1 MQRRTFISAIALVPA
16 GMMWSP
22 PSQSQVINLNDA
34 INKAGRQRMLSQRM
48 SKSYFALALGV
59 EPVWSARVMDASI
72 ALFDRQLVEL
82 KAYAPNSQIQST
94 YQRLDQV
101 WSDYKLALVGEKPN
115 KERGAKILGLANQ
128 VLPLAHEG
136 TVLLE
141 KTSTQAVGRLV
152 NISGRQR
159 MLSQRLA
166 MLYLGSSW
174 GVAGNT
180 AQADIQKARDEFVQA
195 HALLKGAPQ
204 NTASI
209 TDSLILAE
217 NQFSFY
223 EAALKTLRPGVTELR
238 RMQDIFTTSER
249 ILEVMD
255 GVTGLYSKLN

>member
-1 MQRRTFISAIALVPA
+1 MQRRAFISAIGFAPA
-16 GMMWSP
+16 GVMWSS
-22 PSQSQVINLNDA
+22 PSRAQVLNLNDA

-48 SKSYFALALGV
+48 AKSYFALALDV
-59 EPVWSARVMDASI
+59 EPVWSTRVMDVSI

-82 KAYAPNSQIQST
+82 KAYAPNPQIQAT
-94 YQRLDQV
+94 YQRMEQV
-101 WSDYKLALVGEKPN
+101 WNDYKLALVGEKPN
-115 KERGAKILGLANQ
+115 KERGAKVLGLANQ

-152 NISGRQR
+152 NVSGRQR

-166 MLYLGSSW
+166 MFYLGSSW
-174 GVAGNT
+174 GVTGNT
-180 AQADIQKARDEFVQA
+180 AQTDIQQARDEFVQA
-195 HALLKGAPQ
+195 HAVLKSAPQ
-204 NTASI
+204 NTSSI

-223 EAALKTLRPGVTELR
+223 EAALKTLQPGITDLR

-255 GVTGLYSKLN
+255 GVTGLYSKLK

>member
-1 MQRRTFISAIALVPA
+1 MQRRAFVAAVGLAPA
-16 GMMWSP
+16 GAIWSTCAP
-22 PSQSQVINLNDA
+22 AQVLNLNDA

-48 SKSYFALALGV
+48 AKSYFALALGI
-59 EPVWSARVMDASI
+59 ETVWASRVMDTSI

-82 KAYAPNSQIQST
+82 KAYAPNPQIQTT
-94 YQRLDQV
+94 YQTLDQV
-101 WSDYKLALVGEKPN
+101 WNDYKLALVGEKPS
-115 KERGAKILGLANQ
+115 KERGAKVLALANQ
-128 VLPLAHEG
+128 VLPVAHEG

-174 GVAGNT
+174 GVVGPA
-180 AQADIQKARDEFVQA
+180 AQIDIQKARDEFLQA
-195 HALLKGAPQ
+195 HAVLKSAPQ
-204 NTASI
+204 NNASI
-209 TDSLILAE
+209 ADSLILAE

-223 EAALKTLRPGVTELR
+223 ESALKTLQPGVAEKL

-255 GVTGLYSKLN
+255 GVTGLYSKLK